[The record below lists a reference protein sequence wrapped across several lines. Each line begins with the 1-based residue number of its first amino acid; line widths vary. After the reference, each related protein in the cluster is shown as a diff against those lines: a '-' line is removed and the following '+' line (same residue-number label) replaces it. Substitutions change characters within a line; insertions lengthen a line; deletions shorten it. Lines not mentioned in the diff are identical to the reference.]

1 VTGDL
6 AMVVTHERATSR
18 HGRMRYVILALLA
31 SGCASLTSREAH
43 WVTDLSSP
51 QVATSRTQSSH
62 GKPGV
67 TLEATCGPGPN
78 GQKILLL
85 SVSPADPVTA
95 GVEQLAKLRHAEMAI
110 SFDDEGLLVIP
121 AAAVTD
127 PPSLF
132 VAEDA
137 AFILM
142 KRAAASRLFA
152 IAWTDRA
159 TGTLVSTGF
168 DVSGS
173 AKWLGPVVAACGA
186 NLGAGSYRAAS
197 PTQL

>member
-1 VTGDL
+1 
-6 AMVVTHERATSR
+6 
-18 HGRMRYVILALLA
+18 MRYVILAVLA

-51 QVATSRTQSSH
+51 QVATSRTQSSR

-85 SVSPADPVTA
+85 SVSPADPVAA
-95 GVEQLAKLRHAEMAI
+95 GVEQLAKLRHAEMAV

-121 AAAVTD
+121 AAAVAAD

-152 IAWTDRA
+152 VAWTDRA
-159 TGTLVSTGF
+159 TGTLVSTAF

-186 NLGAGSYRAAS
+186 DLGAGSYRPAR
-197 PTQL
+197 PTML